1 MKAYRYLSSIG
12 RFVALALFLV
22 FALMPLVWIVIT
34 SLKDPKE
41 IFTFPL
47 VYIPGKI
54 SFVSYQKLFRF
65 NNFGQYFRNS
75 LIVTV
80 LGSLGSL
87 LMAVFSGYALSR
99 YKKHALK
106 GKVLLVLYF
115 SQMIPSFLLMTPL
128 YIMIAKLGGL
138 DKLLVLAIVY
148 IATTLSFNTIMSKSF
163 FDRIPISIEEAAM
176 VDGCTTSQLLFR
188 IVIPMMAPGLAA
200 IFSFSFVNIWNE
212 LFLAV
217 MFLSDP
223 AKTTIPVALNS
234 FISKAGISWDILS
247 AGLVVSLLPTMIVFA
262 FGQKYIVAGLTE
274 GGVKG

>member
-1 MKAYRYLSSIG
+1 MKISRCLSSIG

-22 FALMPLVWIVIT
+22 FALLPLVWIVIT

-65 NNFGQYFRNS
+65 NNFGLYFRNS

-106 GKVLLVLYF
+106 SKVLLVLYF

-138 DKLLVLAIVY
+138 DKLWVLAIVY

-163 FDRIPISIEEAAM
+163 FDRIPVSIEEAAM
-176 VDGCTTSQLLFR
+176 VDGCTTSQSLFR

-262 FGQKYIVAGLTE
+262 FGQKYIVVGLTE

>member
-1 MKAYRYLSSIG
+1 MKASKAFSSIG
-12 RFVALALFLV
+12 RVIALTLFLIFALF
-22 FALMPLVWIVIT
+22 PLVWIIIT

-47 VYIPGKI
+47 RYIPSKI
-54 SFVSYQKLFRF
+54 SFSSYHKLFSF
-65 NNFGQYFRNS
+65 NNFGIYFRNS
-75 LIVTV
+75 ILVTF

-87 LMAVFSGYALSR
+87 LLALFSGYALSR
-99 YKKHALK
+99 YKKKALR
-106 GKVLLVLYF
+106 GNVLLILYF

-128 YIMIAKLGGL
+128 YIMIAKIGGL
-138 DKLLVLAIVY
+138 DKLWVLAIVY
-148 IATTLSFNTIMSKSF
+148 IATTLAFNTIMSKSF
-163 FDRIPISIEEAAM
+163 FDRIPVSIEEAAL
-176 VDGCTTSQLLFR
+176 VDGCNTSQSLFKVVLP
-188 IVIPMMAPGLAA
+188 IMAPGLAA

-212 LFLAV
+212 LFIAV

-223 AKTTIPVALNS
+223 TKTTIPVALNS

-247 AGLVVSLLPTMIVFA
+247 AGLVVSLLPTMLIFA